1 MLVLYVLLDEVH
13 ILLGL
18 LAGEGEVGAG
28 GFSAD
33 GLVGIGD
40 GGIHQDDVAPLL
52 ADVGAER

>member
-1 MLVLYVLLDEVH
+1 MH

-28 GFSAD
+28 GFCAD
-33 GLVGIGD
+33 GLAGIGD

>member
-1 MLVLYVLLDEVH
+1 MH

-18 LAGEGEVGAG
+18 LAGECEVGAG
-28 GFSAD
+28 GLGAD

>member
-1 MLVLYVLLDEVH
+1 MH

-18 LAGEGEVGAG
+18 LAGEGEIGAG
-28 GFSAD
+28 GFGAN

-40 GGIHQDDVAPLL
+40 GGIHQDDVALLL